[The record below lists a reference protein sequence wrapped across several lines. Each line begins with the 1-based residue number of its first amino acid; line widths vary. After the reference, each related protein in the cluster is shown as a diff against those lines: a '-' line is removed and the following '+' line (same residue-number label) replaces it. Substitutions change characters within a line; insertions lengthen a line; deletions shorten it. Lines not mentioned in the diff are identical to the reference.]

1 MQSDFFLLYFLIKM
15 DKYLVTGG
23 AGFIGSNIA
32 EELVKRGY
40 SVKIIDN
47 FLTGKREN
55 ISSFLDKIELVEGDI
70 RDYDACSRA
79 LEGVDFVLH
88 QAALPSVPRSIED
101 PLLTNEINIKGT
113 LNILLASR
121 EAKVKGFVFASSSS
135 VYGDDP
141 NLPKK
146 EGTLGNPLSPYA
158 ISKLTGEKYCRVFS
172 QIFGL
177 PTVCLRYFNIFG
189 PRQDPSSQYAAVIPN
204 FISRMLKGE
213 SPTIFGDG
221 EQTRDFT
228 HVSNVVEAN
237 ILASKAQ
244 GVSGE
249 VFNIA
254 CGERTTVNSLAS
266 NLNRI
271 LKEEISPYYAEPRP
285 GDVRDSFADM
295 SKARKMLKYEPLV
308 PLGKGL
314 EETIRWYRER
324 K

>member
-1 MQSDFFLLYFLIKM
+1 M

-40 SVKIIDN
+40 AVRIIDN

-55 ISSFLDKIELVEGDI
+55 ISSFLDKIELIEGDI
-70 RDYDACSRA
+70 RDYDACNRA

-101 PLLTNEINIKGT
+101 PLLTTEINIKGT

-141 NLPKK
+141 TLPKK

-158 ISKLTGEKYCRVFS
+158 ISKLVGEKYCRVFS

-177 PTVCLRYFNIFG
+177 STVCLRYFNIFG

-204 FISRMLKGE
+204 FITRMLKGE

-221 EQTRDFT
+221 EQSRDFT
-228 HVSNVVEAN
+228 YISNVVEAN
-237 ILASKAQ
+237 ILASRAK

-254 CGERTTVNSLAS
+254 CGEKTTVNSLVS
-266 NLNRI
+266 NLNEI
-271 LKEEISPYYAEPRP
+271 LKEEISPSYDEARS
-285 GDVRDSFADM
+285 GDVRHSFADI
-295 SKARKMLKYEPLV
+295 SEARKMLKYEPLV
-308 PLGKGL
+308 PFSQGL